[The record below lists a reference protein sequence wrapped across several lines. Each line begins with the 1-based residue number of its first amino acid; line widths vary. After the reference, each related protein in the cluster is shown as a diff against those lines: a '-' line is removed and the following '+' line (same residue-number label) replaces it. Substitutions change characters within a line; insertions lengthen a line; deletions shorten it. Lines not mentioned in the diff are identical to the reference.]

1 MATGC
6 IVLLK
11 GSESLPKGLRACLGG
26 LRGFQRDL
34 WACQMGM
41 RANQRDLRDC
51 QEGLRA
57 WGNGRMD
64 LQKEFCLILQDFD
77 PCWGRCPI
85 KCPKASNGQQFPCL
99 AT

>member
-1 MATGC
+1 M
-6 IVLLK
+6 LK
-11 GSESLPKGLRACLGG
+11 GSESLPEGLRACLGG
-26 LRGFQRDL
+26 LRGCQRGL

-64 LQKEFCLILQDFD
+64 VQMD
-77 PCWGRCPI
+77 
-85 KCPKASNGQQFPCL
+85 GQNFFSFYRTLTPVGAAVQ
-99 AT
+99 